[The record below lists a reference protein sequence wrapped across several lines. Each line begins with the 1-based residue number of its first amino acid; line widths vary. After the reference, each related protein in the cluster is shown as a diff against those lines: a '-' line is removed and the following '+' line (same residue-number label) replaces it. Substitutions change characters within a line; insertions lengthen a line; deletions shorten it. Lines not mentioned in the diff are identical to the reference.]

1 MLLTLPYLQPSG
13 AGWTGLDWETT
24 KSEGFE
30 AKLLRLWSRWSMTGD
45 GHGLV
50 EASKLLL
57 YMESARTAEANR

>member
-1 MLLTLPYLQPSG
+1 MHKPSC
-13 AGWTGLDWETT
+13 WTELGLETT

-57 YMESARTAEANR
+57 YRKSAESYRLQRIIL